1 MIELPGTIELSGEWE
16 VALTEITYP
25 RKSFTIVGEDTNIDI
40 WYLLGDGQTPPMW
53 DSTTYLKEGCYESIE
68 EVVNALNAEDD
79 GYMSVVY
86 NGSRIIIIAAER
98 ELPIRTDERQEFR
111 LSPSMQRLL
120 GFRKNTITL
129 GPGDKCMAAVA
140 PDFSEGLTSIYV
152 YCDVIEP
159 VIVGDCKVQLLR
171 TLPYRH
177 EPNVEVFNH
186 VFTNLVYTP
195 VQKKHFDTLEVNI
208 MTDTGQPVP
217 FADGKSIVVLHFRR
231 SSNPYF
237 LLQK

>member
-1 MIELPGTIELSGEWE
+1 VIF
-16 VALTEITYP
+16 
-25 RKSFTIVGEDTNIDI
+25 K
-40 WYLLGDGQTPPMW
+40 LLIFSCFCGQTPAIW
-53 DSTTYLKEGCYESIE
+53 DNTTHLKEGCYESIW

-79 GYMSVVY
+79 GYLSVLY
-86 NGSRIIIIAAER
+86 NGSRIMMIAPES
-98 ELPIRTDERQEFR
+98 ELPIKTDERHEFR

-120 GFRKNTITL
+120 GFRKNIITL
-129 GPGDKCMAAVA
+129 APGDKFMAPAA

-177 EPNVEVFNH
+177 DSNVEVFNH
-186 VFTNLVYTP
+186 VFTNLIYTP
-195 VQKKHFDTLEVNI
+195 VQKKHFNTLEVNI
-208 MTDTGQPVP
+208 MTDTGHPMP
-217 FADGKSIVVLHFRR
+217 FADGKSIIVLHFRR